1 MRTEIQNGVLTAIAD
16 EGAYLTQKSCEEGTR
31 CFWKTIG
38 VSGVL
43 DNIRDATAEEKE
55 QSEMPKIEDDECI

>member
-38 VSGVL
+38 WEGIS
-43 DNIRDATAEEKE
+43 DNLRDATEEEKQE
-55 QSEMPKIEDDECI
+55 YQSKLKADECI